1 MRIYIRVYIYI
12 YEYYIRNRCIE
23 RVYDAR
29 ELYISRKIFSVEP
42 EKPLFVSSE
51 KSKNLDYSVIFHFK
65 VISS

>member
-42 EKPLFVSSE
+42 EKPLFVGSR
-51 KSKNLDYSVIFHFK
+51 NLDYSVIFHFK